1 MYALTRD
8 LEPLFFNC
16 DLFTAKINIKTIID
30 LMSGKRIHI
39 VDTRFANI
47 LLSFKGSLGKEFRD
61 EFLIDLKFDFNY
73 QLIRCFDK

>member
-1 MYALTRD
+1 
-8 LEPLFFNC
+8 
-16 DLFTAKINIKTIID
+16 
-30 LMSGKRIHI
+30 MSGKRIHI

-47 LLSFKGSLGKEFRD
+47 LLSFKGSLRKEFRD